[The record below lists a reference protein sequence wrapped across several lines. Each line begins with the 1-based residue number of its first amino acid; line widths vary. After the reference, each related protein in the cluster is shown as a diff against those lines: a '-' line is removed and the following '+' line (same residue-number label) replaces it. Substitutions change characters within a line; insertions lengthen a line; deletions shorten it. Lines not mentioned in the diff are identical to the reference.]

1 MNNFGNVVLT
11 SIMTLLIVAV
21 IVGALIAFPIEWLW
35 NGLMP
40 SIFGLHT
47 IDFLQAWGLNILSAL
62 LLKSSSTTTSTN

>member
-40 SIFGLHT
+40 SIFGLHP